1 MSVNSYNIGLV
12 SIIVPIFNSEKYVLK
27 CLSSLK
33 QQSYS
38 NIEVIIVND
47 GSTDNTKTICQ
58 NYIIYDKH
66 FHLINTQHMGV
77 SHARNVGIK
86 LSKGQYIIFV
96 DGDDFVS
103 HDYVETLV
111 HSIKELNV
119 DLVCADYY
127 TVENDKINNDFSDKK
142 TEILDNIAAINLLHN
157 DKYFCGYLWNKIFIK
172 QIIISNNLSFDTRV
186 KIWEDMLFCL
196 EYLLCI
202 KNIAYI
208 HKRIYYYVIHSDST
222 MSDKKIWEEQTQ
234 LKAIEQMWKLLQPID
249 GAFKVYIR
257 NYYANLLAGLIGK
270 SFFYNEKSIIKT
282 IKNLH
287 GKLTFKHKIKISMYS
302 AFNIIRKNRKK
313 GIFHE

>member
-1 MSVNSYNIGLV
+1 MSTNLYDFDLV
-12 SIIVPIFNSEKYVLK
+12 SIIIPIFNSEKYILK
-27 CLSSLK
+27 CLNSLK

-58 NYIIYDKH
+58 DYIIYDKR

-86 LSKGQYIIFV
+86 LSKGQFILFV

-103 HDYVETLV
+103 YDYVETLV
-111 HSIKELNV
+111 RSIKVYNV
-119 DLVCADYY
+119 DLVCTDYY
-127 TVENDKINNDFSDKK
+127 TVENNEIDYGFSNKK
-142 TEILDNIAAINLLHN
+142 TEILDNTEVLDNIAAINLLHN
-157 DKYFCGYLWNKIFIK
+157 DKYFRGYLWNKIFVK
-172 QIIISNNLSFDTRV
+172 QIIIANNLTFNTEI

-202 KNIAYI
+202 KNVAYVR
-208 HKRIYYYVIHSDST
+208 KCIYYYVIHSNST
-222 MSDKKIWEEQTQ
+222 MNNKKIWEEQTQ

-249 GAFKVYIR
+249 GAFKIYIR
-257 NYYANLLAGLIGK
+257 DYYANLLAGLIGK
-270 SFFYNEKSIIKT
+270 SFFCDENSVIKK

-287 GKLTFKHKIKISMYS
+287 GKLTFRHIIKISMYS
-302 AFNIIRKNRKK
+302 LCSIIYKK
-313 GIFHE
+313 